1 MVERDDP
8 VPSTT
13 LNYFPID
20 VAIRKA
26 IIIVNEPVQ
35 TK

>member
-8 VPSTT
+8 AGPLYNT
-13 LNYFPID
+13 YFPID

-26 IIIVNEPVQ
+26 IIVNEPVQ